1 MHRLNGI
8 YTFLWAYKRKSIDR
22 FGSFWLVIVFKK
34 SQVSIETWRRHYI
47 NLQTVRIQRMLDD
60 GHKSIVYVSVCVCLR
75 FVVRYQLKPS
85 FIFHIFFFFGFN
97 SPTIFQTKSQS
108 IKFAMNIIGC
118 IWFAS
123 YYRFNAPC
131 SGLGEWKSQ

>member
-1 MHRLNGI
+1 MHRWNGI
-8 YTFLWAYKRKSIDR
+8 NTFLWAYKRKSIDR

-47 NLQTVRIQRMLDD
+47 NLQTVRFHRMLDD
-60 GHKSIVYVSVCVCLR
+60 GHKSIVYASVCLR
-75 FVVRYQLKPS
+75 FVVRYINLNRLS
-85 FIFHIFFFFGFN
+85 FSTSSFFSDFN

-123 YYRFNAPC
+123 YYRFNAVC